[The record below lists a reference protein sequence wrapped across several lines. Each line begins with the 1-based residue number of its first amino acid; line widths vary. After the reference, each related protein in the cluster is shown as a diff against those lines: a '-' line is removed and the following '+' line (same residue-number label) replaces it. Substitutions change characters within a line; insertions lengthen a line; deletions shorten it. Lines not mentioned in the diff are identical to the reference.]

1 MPRSTVTQPAI
12 SSVDIQT
19 ESPITSVQIICERT
33 AISAYVTSE
42 DAEPVRYMVL
52 NDATVKVTEIVID
65 PSDPR
70 RVTVNTF

>member
-1 MPRSTVTQPAI
+1 MSQSTVTQPVI

-19 ESPITSVQIICERT
+19 ENPITSVQIICERT

-42 DAEPVRYMVL
+42 DTEPVRYMVL
-52 NDATVKVTEIVID
+52 SDATVKVAEIVID

-70 RVTVNTF
+70 RVTVNTY